1 MRYQFRLF
9 THKIAFALIAVVL
22 LQFAGANLGAHQLH
36 LGSHDEESENH
47 PHLQFTAEIT
57 SLAQCV
63 DCTCSTEAE
72 LDFENVTSNKT
83 LVLAN
88 RLASVNTQVNSNDAS
103 GHSHLVSKTETKT
116 FDLCLDCQC
125 HGGHVTA
132 MSIDSSTPLAP
143 VDDALTSIS
152 SNYLPPEALPD
163 YRPPIA

>member
-1 MRYQFRLF
+1 MRHQFRLF
-9 THKIAFALIAVVL
+9 THKVAIALIAVVL

-63 DCTCSTEAE
+63 DCSCSAETE
-72 LDFENVTSNKT
+72 LDFESFASNKSF
-83 LVLAN
+83 
-88 RLASVNTQVNSNDAS
+88 ASSNDPS
-103 GHSHLVSKTETKT
+103 STHSHLVSKTETKT

-132 MSIDSSTPLAP
+132 MSINSTTPLAP

>member
-9 THKIAFALIAVVL
+9 THKIAIALIAVVL
-22 LQFAGANLGAHQLH
+22 LQFAGSNLGAHQLH

-63 DCTCSTEAE
+63 DCTCSTETE
-72 LDFENVTSNKT
+72 LDFDDVSSNQ
-83 LVLAN
+83 N
-88 RLASVNTQVNSNDAS
+88 LASEGNVSS

-132 MSIDSSTPLAP
+132 MSFNSTTPLAP
-143 VDDALTSIS
+143 VDDAPTSIS
-152 SNYLPPEALPD
+152 SHYLPPEALPD

>member
-9 THKIAFALIAVVL
+9 THKIAIALIAVVL

-36 LGSHDEESENH
+36 LGSHDEESESH
-47 PHLQFTAEIT
+47 PHLQFTAEVT

-63 DCTCSTEAE
+63 DCTCSAE
-72 LDFENVTSNKT
+72 TDLDLETSGSSGSF
-83 LVLAN
+83 
-88 RLASVNTQVNSNDAS
+88 ASDS
-103 GHSHLVSKTETKT
+103 GAGTHSHFVNKTETKT

-132 MSIDSSTPLAP
+132 MSIHSTTPIVP
-143 VDDALTSIS
+143 VDDTPTTIS
-152 SNYLPPEALPD
+152 SNYLPPEPLPD

>member
-9 THKIAFALIAVVL
+9 THKIAIALIAVVL

-63 DCTCSTEAE
+63 DCTCPAENE
-72 LDFENVTSNKT
+72 LDFDSFASN
-83 LVLAN
+83 N
-88 RLASVNTQVNSNDAS
+88 SFASEVASNAS
-103 GHSHLVSKTETKT
+103 EHSHLVNKTETKT

-132 MSIDSSTPLAP
+132 MSISSTTPLAP
-143 VDDALTSIS
+143 VDDAPTSIS
-152 SNYLPPEALPD
+152 SYYLPPEALPD